1 MTETPPFIDPETG
14 SLDRSQIVTE
24 AAPLAG
30 LVALFLGLALVPYLV
45 VFLFAGSSIVGV
57 IFTVVAQAILAI
69 GTAIV
74 LMYVI
79 TRSLQLAGE

>member
-1 MTETPPFIDPETG
+1 MPQTPLFIDPDTG

-30 LVALFLGLALVPYLV
+30 LVALFLGLALVPYLI
-45 VFLFAGSSIVGV
+45 VFLFAGNSVVGA

-69 GTAIV
+69 GTGIV